1 MGFDWCV
8 SISLA
13 YCIPIKLDEK
23 VSLWYMLKRLAEY
36 EPGYTKRAHEAILT
50 PPPRRRQR
58 NAASHK
64 AASQPKHSHRFL
76 RQLPCE

>member
-36 EPGYTKRAHEAILT
+36 EPGYAK
-50 PPPRRRQR
+50 
-58 NAASHK
+58 
-64 AASQPKHSHRFL
+64 
-76 RQLPCE
+76 